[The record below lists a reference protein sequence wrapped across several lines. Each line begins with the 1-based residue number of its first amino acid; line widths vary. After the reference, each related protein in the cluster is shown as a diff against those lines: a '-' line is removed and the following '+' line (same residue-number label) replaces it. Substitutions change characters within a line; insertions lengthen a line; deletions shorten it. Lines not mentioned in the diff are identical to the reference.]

1 MTTQKLCPNCFQK
14 GTYLGGRCEKCGY
27 VKEDRPQCALPDD
40 YVLGQH
46 YAVGRVITQDD
57 VMITYLAQDL
67 RTEKIYALPEYFP
80 AAWAVRSGDG
90 IHVKVQEGANAESF
104 QAGMDVLEN
113 EAKIIRAL
121 SEETILAETGD
132 FLRKNDTAY
141 LLMEYISGETIEE
154 YITRTGEPIPCQQA
168 GQILRSVARTIEDLH
183 KLGLLHRGIG
193 PDSIWILQDGTV
205 KMLDFEATKQY
216 VLSEINGAEAVM
228 KEGFAPSEQYAG
240 PDGQGTWTDV
250 YALAAV
256 YYYMITGVKPI
267 SAIERSKGTL
277 LSAANVENK
286 DIPER
291 ISNMLKQALAVMYW
305 ERIQTMPAFV
315 EALDAAEGT
324 PKMDPYLRLKVGD
337 EMRQWKIEPNRDI
350 RVGRSGE
357 DCEIVVDGD
366 NVSRLH
372 CMIHYDKR
380 KNIFLVKDMSANGTF
395 TVRGLIGR
403 GRVAEVVPGERI
415 YLVSNRYEIYLEVK

>member
-1 MTTQKLCPNCFQK
+1 MP
-14 GTYLGGRCEKCGY
+14 
-27 VKEDRPQCALPDD
+27 DRTDRE
-40 YVLGQH
+40 LGQMCMH
-46 YAVGRVITQDD
+46 
-57 VMITYLAQDL
+57 
-67 RTEKIYALPEYFP
+67 
-80 AAWAVRSGDG
+80 W
-90 IHVKVQEGANAESF
+90 H
-104 QAGMDVLEN
+104 
-113 EAKIIRAL
+113 
-121 SEETILAETGD
+121 
-132 FLRKNDTAY
+132 
-141 LLMEYISGETIEE
+141 
-154 YITRTGEPIPCQQA
+154 
-168 GQILRSVARTIEDLH
+168 
-183 KLGLLHRGIG
+183 
-193 PDSIWILQDGTV
+193 
-205 KMLDFEATKQY
+205 
-216 VLSEINGAEAVM
+216 
-228 KEGFAPSEQYAG
+228 
-240 PDGQGTWTDV
+240 
-250 YALAAV
+250 AV